1 MAIPMYG
8 QNKDG
13 SVLDNLANGKIRGV
27 KEVNASTTLSA
38 EDAGKL
44 IVIGTAG
51 IEVTLPSAEAGMHFD
66 FCLKVEATAGT
77 TIVASSGDCF
87 FGTVKVFSTT
97 ADQGAV
103 QQSVTHAA
111 AIGTVAS
118 YDNFDLVH
126 DSTTLGGHAGDTFS
140 FTAVDSTAWLCN
152 ANLVTDGA
160 NPGTIAVINAG

>member
-1 MAIPMYG
+1 MGIPLYG

-13 SVLDNLANGKIRGV
+13 NVLGNVADGKIRGI
-27 KEVNASTTLSA
+27 KEVNASTTLSK

-44 IVIGTAG
+44 IVIGTAA
-51 IEVTLPSAEAGMHFD
+51 IEVTLPSAEAGMTFE
-66 FCLKVEATAGT
+66 FCLKVESTAGT

-103 QQSVTHAA
+103 MQSIDHAT
-111 AIGTVAS
+111 AIATVAS